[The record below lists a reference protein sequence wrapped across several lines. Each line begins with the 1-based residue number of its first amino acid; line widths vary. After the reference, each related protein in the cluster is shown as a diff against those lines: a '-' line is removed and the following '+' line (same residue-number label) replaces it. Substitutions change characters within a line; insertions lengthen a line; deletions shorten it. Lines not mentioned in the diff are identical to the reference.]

1 MNEKEI
7 IEIIK
12 THASKELLQEVLDHN
27 EMSQDWEEPYALAES
42 FDYIADLAESEGS
55 WKHLKTPARKV
66 QIALG
71 EYVAMTEDE
80 IENTWRSDGK
90 KWDFKLGGIAYS
102 FSHHVAS
109 PQS

>member
-27 EMSQDWEEPYALAES
+27 EMSQDWEEPYALTES
-42 FDYIADLAESEGS
+42 FDYISNLADSEES

-71 EYVAMTEDE
+71 EYVAMTEED

-109 PQS
+109 PQP

>member
-1 MNEKEI
+1 MKEKEI

-12 THASKELLQEVLDHN
+12 THASKELWQEVLDHN
-27 EMSQDWEEPYALAES
+27 QMSQDWEEPYPLTES
-42 FDYIADLAESEGS
+42 WDYISDLAECEDS
-55 WKHLKTPARKV
+55 WKRFKTPARKV

-80 IENTWRSDGK
+80 IENTWVSHGK
-90 KWDFKLGGIAYS
+90 KWAFKLGGVAYT

-109 PQS
+109 PE